1 MTRQLFGTDG
11 VRGVAGELLSAEL
24 ALALGRAATARV
36 IATHAVPAVVSNGHA
51 NGSSATG
58 ARPQVLIIRDTR
70 QSGEMLQAALAAGVS
85 AAGGDALLGGVLPT
99 PAAPLLIARYGF
111 DLAAV
116 ISASH
121 NPYEDNGIKFFGADG
136 FKLSDELEIEHELQ
150 RLGVIGVPEANGS
163 AAHTRVRTSA
173 DDATPRAIGG
183 IRELRGTEE
192 DYLRELHTRFGELSL
207 DGLDVLLD
215 CANGATY
222 RVAPEIFR
230 RLGANVTVIADSPDG
245 RNINAGCGSTHLEPL
260 AEQVRAGG
268 HAVGFA
274 FDGDGDRVL
283 AVDGAGALVDG
294 DELMALAALH
304 LKRTGRLTGGG
315 VAVTVMTN
323 YGFHAAMRDAE
334 IDVAATNVG
343 DRYVLEALR
352 ERGWTLGGE
361 QSGHIIDMGFN
372 RSGDGIASALLAL
385 EALDGRPLSERDA
398 MAKLPQRLVNVRVR
412 DRGALQGADAVAS
425 AVRAEDEAL
434 SGRGRV
440 LVRPSG
446 TEPLVRV
453 MVEAPTDAEA
463 EAVCGRLVALV
474 ERELA

>member
-1 MTRQLFGTDG
+1 MTRHLFGTDG
-11 VRGVAGELLSAEL
+11 VRGAAGELLTAEL
-24 ALALGRAATARV
+24 ALGLGRAATVLAE
-36 IATHAVPAVVSNGHA
+36 AE
-51 NGSSATG
+51 
-58 ARPQVLIIRDTR
+58 RPQVLIIRDTR
-70 QSGEMLQAALAAGVS
+70 ESGEMLQAALAAGVS

-121 NPYEDNGIKFFGADG
+121 NPYQDNGIKFFGPDG
-136 FKLSDELEIEHELQ
+136 FKLSDQTELEIEQAL
-150 RLGVIGVPEANGS
+150 RDGAGDGG
-163 AAHTRVRTSA
+163 T
-173 DDATPRAIGG
+173 AIGR
-183 IRELRGTEE
+183 IRELRGTGE
-192 DYLRELHTRFGELSL
+192 DYLRELHTRFAALELQ
-207 DGLDVLLD
+207 GLDVLLD
-215 CANGATY
+215 CANGATH

-230 RLGANVTVIADSPDG
+230 RLGANVSVIAEHPDG
-245 RNINAGCGSTHLEPL
+245 RNINAGCGSTHVQEL
-260 AEQVRAGG
+260 ATRVLAGG

-283 AVDGAGALVDG
+283 AVDGAGEVVDG

-304 LKRTGRLTGGG
+304 LKRGGRLVGGG

-323 YGFHAAMRDAE
+323 YGFHAAMRAADIA
-334 IDVAATNVG
+334 VASTKVG
-343 DRYVLEALR
+343 DRYVLEELR
-352 ERGWTLGGE
+352 ARGWVLGGE
-361 QSGHIIDMGFN
+361 QSGHIIDISFN

-385 EALDGRPLSERDA
+385 EALDGAPLSERHA
-398 MAKLPQRLVNVRVR
+398 MHKLPQRLVNVRVR
-412 DRGALQGADAVAS
+412 DRGALEGADTVTD
-425 AVRAEDEAL
+425 AVRAADEAL

-453 MVEAPTDAEA
+453 MVEAPTDEEA
-463 EAVCGRLVALV
+463 EQVCSSLVALV

>member
-1 MTRQLFGTDG
+1 MTRRLFGTDG
-11 VRGVAGELLSAEL
+11 VRGVAGELLTAEL
-24 ALALGRAATARV
+24 ALALARAATARV
-36 IATHAVPAVVSNGHA
+36 VAARAPGGDPAA
-51 NGSSATG
+51 NGSRPRR

-121 NPYEDNGIKFFGADG
+121 NPYRDNGIKFFGADG
-136 FKLSDELEIEHELQ
+136 FKLSDEDELEIERALEAPAPE
-150 RLGVIGVPEANGS
+150 GPGAGEIGHV
-163 AAHTRVRTSA
+163 
-173 DDATPRAIGG
+173 
-183 IRELRGTEE
+183 RELRGTHE
-192 DYLRELHTRFGELSL
+192 DYLRELHTRFRDLNL

-215 CANGATY
+215 CANGATHY
-222 RVAPEIFR
+222 VAPEIFR
-230 RLGANVTVIADSPDG
+230 RLGAAVDVVADSPDG
-245 RNINAGCGSTHLEPL
+245 RNINAGCGSTHVELL
-260 AEQVRAGG
+260 AQRVRDGG

-283 AVDGAGALVDG
+283 AVDGAGQVVDG

-323 YGFHAAMRDAE
+323 YGFHAAMRDAH
-334 IDVAATNVG
+334 IDVASTKVG
-343 DRYVLEALR
+343 DRYVLQELR
-352 ERGWTLGGE
+352 ERGWVLGGE
-361 QSGHIIDMGFN
+361 QSGHIIDMSFN
-372 RSGDGIASALLAL
+372 RSGDGVASALLAL

-412 DRGALQGADAVAS
+412 DRGALESADAVTE
-425 AVRAEDEAL
+425 AVRAADDAL
-434 SGRGRV
+434 AGRGRV

-453 MVEAPTDAEA
+453 MVEAPTDDEA
-463 EAVCGRLVALV
+463 ESVCAQLVALV
-474 ERELA
+474 ERELG